1 MESRA
6 APPVRYGADVTGVE
20 NLFEPSFHE
29 VERAHAL
36 FTRLRAERPVVQCP
50 ARDGE
55 PSRWVV
61 TRHADVLAV
70 TKNPRTF
77 HARPPI
83 DLGTP
88 RQINMTDPPEH
99 TALRRL
105 LAPSFTPKTIA
116 AMASEIRERA
126 TAAARVLRER
136 GRGDFVKDVA
146 RELPMRALCRVL
158 GLPEE
163 DVAFLCDRVE
173 TMAHYSDPDF
183 VRAGRTPEAS
193 AREASRELG
202 DYLARAF
209 ERPREGGLLA
219 LIANSDAAGVP
230 LTADERMQFGW
241 LLLDAGY
248 TTVVSAIGG
257 AARILLDHPDELSRL
272 RHDPTLVDTA
282 LEETLRWTSPIIH
295 FSRWVAEETV
305 LGGESLRPRERV
317 DVFFPSAN
325 RDERAFVDPFRFDVG
340 RTPNP
345 HVAFGAGAHSCVGA
359 PLARLQ
365 LRVVVEE
372 VVMKLHLEPAG
383 AARVLRSDFNSG
395 LKSLP
400 VRVRPHSEPAA
411 RTA

>member
-1 MESRA
+1 MVAEA
-6 APPVRYGADVTGVE
+6 GVE
-20 NLFEPSFHE
+20 DLFEPSFHE
-29 VERAHAL
+29 AERAHAL

-50 ARDGE
+50 TRDAE
-55 PSRWVV
+55 PPRWVV

-70 TKNPRTF
+70 TKNPRIF

-105 LAPSFTPKTIA
+105 VAAPFAPKSVA
-116 AMASEIRERA
+116 AMASELQERA
-126 TAAARVLRER
+126 TAAARVLLER
-136 GRGDFVKDVA
+136 GHGDFVKEVA
-146 RELPMRALCRVL
+146 RVLSMHALCRVL

-163 DVAFLCDRVE
+163 DVASLCDAVDG
-173 TMAHYSDPDF
+173 MAHYTDPEF

-209 ERPREGGLLA
+209 ERPRHGGLLA
-219 LIANSDAAGVP
+219 LIADSDAAGVP
-230 LTADERMQFGW
+230 LTTDERMQFGW

-257 AARILLDHPDELSRL
+257 AARVLLDHPGELSRL
-272 RHDPTLVDTA
+272 RHDATLVDTA
-282 LEETLRWTSPIIH
+282 IEETLRWTSPIIR

-305 LGGESLRPRERV
+305 LGGESLHPRERV

-340 RTPNP
+340 RAPNP
-345 HVAFGAGAHSCVGA
+345 HVAFSAGAHSCVGA

-365 LRVVVEE
+365 LRVVLEE
-372 VVMKLHLEPAG
+372 IVMKLDLEPAG
-383 AARVLRSDFNSG
+383 AARVLRSDFNAG

-400 VRVRPHSEPAA
+400 VRVRA
-411 RTA
+411 R

>member
-1 MESRA
+1 M
-6 APPVRYGADVTGVE
+6 TGVE
-20 NLFEPSFHE
+20 SLFDPSFHE
-29 VERAHAL
+29 AERVHSL
-36 FTRLRAERPVVQCP
+36 LTQLRAEHPVVRYP
-50 ARDGE
+50 TRDDE
-55 PSRWVV
+55 PPRWVV

-77 HARPPI
+77 HARPAI

-105 LAPSFTPKTIA
+105 VAPPFAPKSVA
-116 AMASEIRERA
+116 AMASELREHA
-126 TAAARVLRER
+126 TAAACALRER
-136 GRGDFVKDVA
+136 GQGDFVKDVA
-146 RELPMRALCRVL
+146 RVLPMRALCRVL

-163 DVAFLCDRVE
+163 DVAFLCDAVE
-173 TMAHYSDPDF
+173 AMAHYTDPAF

-209 ERPREGGLLA
+209 ERPRQGGLLS
-219 LIANSDAAGVP
+219 LIADSAAAGVP

-257 AARILLDHPDELSRL
+257 AARVLLDHPGELSRL
-272 RHDPTLVDTA
+272 RHDPALIDTA
-282 LEETLRWTSPIIH
+282 VEETLRWTSPIIR

-305 LGGESLRPRERV
+305 LGAENLRPRERV
-317 DVFFPSAN
+317 DVFFSSAN
-325 RDERAFVDPFRFDVG
+325 RDERAFVEPFRFDVG
-340 RTPNP
+340 RAPNP
-345 HVAFGAGAHSCVGA
+345 HVAFSAGAHSCVGA

-365 LRVVVEE
+365 LRVVLEE
-372 VVMKLHLEPAG
+372 VVMKLDLEPAG
-383 AARVLRSDFNSG
+383 AARVLRSDFNAG

-400 VRVRPHSEPAA
+400 VRVRGL
-411 RTA
+411 R

>member
-6 APPVRYGADVTGVE
+6 APPVTDVE
-20 NLFEPSFHE
+20 ELFDPSFHE
-29 VERAHAL
+29 AERAHAL

-50 ARDGE
+50 TGDAE
-55 PSRWVV
+55 SSRWVI

-70 TKNPRTF
+70 TKNWRTF
-77 HARPPI
+77 NARSPI

-105 LAPSFTPKTIA
+105 LATPFAPKSLA
-116 AMASEIRERA
+116 AMASELREH
-126 TAAARVLRER
+126 TSVAAGVLRER
-136 GRGDFVKDVA
+136 GRGDFVKEIA
-146 RELPMRALCRVL
+146 RVLPMRALCRVL

-163 DVAFLCDRVE
+163 DAASLCDAAE
-173 TMAHYSDPDF
+173 AMAHYSDPEF
-183 VRAGRTPEAS
+183 VRAGRTPEES

-219 LIANSDAAGVP
+219 LIAASDAAGVP
-230 LTADERMQFGW
+230 LTTDERMQFGW

-248 TTVVSAIGG
+248 TTVASVIGG
-257 AARILLDHPDELSRL
+257 AARVLLDHPGELSRL
-272 RHDPTLVDTA
+272 RRDTTLIETA
-282 LEETLRWTSPIIH
+282 VEEALRWTSPIIH
-295 FSRWVAEETV
+295 FPRWVVEETV
-305 LGGESLRPRERV
+305 LGGERLRPRERV

-345 HVAFGAGAHSCVGA
+345 HLAFSAGAHFCVGA

-365 LRVVVEE
+365 LRLVIEE
-372 VVMKLHLEPAG
+372 VVMKLDLEPAG

-400 VRVRPHSEPAA
+400 VRVR
-411 RTA
+411 